1 MNNTAAIHR
10 GIVQAIRWLAPA
22 CRLLCRRQH
31 NTACAIC
38 ADCEAA
44 FSRNQHA
51 CHRCTLPLRPSHS
64 PAVNRLELA
73 RITARRLCPTCIK
86 NSPRFFSGHAPYL
99 MLIGI
104 RGLYSSLQSSES
116 APAVPAP
123 RGPAGKRF
131 TPSGQNLG
139 AQEGTSSQRVLVPTP
154 TQWRHHMGQ
163 GF

>member
-1 MNNTAAIHR
+1 MKNTETIHR
-10 GIVQAIRWLAPA
+10 GIVRATWWLAPA
-22 CRLLCRRQH
+22 WCVLYRRQH
-31 NTACAIC
+31 YSARAIC
-38 ADCEAA
+38 AECEAA

-51 CHRCTLPLRPSHS
+51 CHRCTLPLRPTHS
-64 PAVNRLELA
+64 PAANRLELA
-73 RITARRLCPTCIK
+73 RITAPRLCPACIK

-104 RGLYSSLQSSES
+104 RGLYPSVQSSES
-116 APAVPAP
+116 APAVLAP
-123 RGPAGKRF
+123 SGPAGKRF

-139 AQEGTSSQRVLVPTP
+139 APEGTSSQRVLVPTP